1 MEQKA
6 VIMKNIE
13 KKTTLAKLNETIR
26 RIVAEEMKSMLAEQV
41 NTVFNKLQG
50 AEKKAFRQWILRQWF
65 ADKNKS
71 SRWYDASIGEDN
83 VLNYISRGGN
93 FPLTPVQLFT
103 MWKDKKSLKTLLP
116 AAEKEMADMDAE
128 DEAEHRQYNTSAEV
142 PYKDVA
148 KVLGV
153 SGQMTQNIELGGYD
167 KFRTLMGKSAE
178 QMDGGE
184 IEDLN
189 KRITTARKDAASTMA
204 KAIKASKGEPR
215 ALMSALH
222 SAGLVPSSHSV
233 SGTERQAIKYLAD
246 TYDEGQI
253 RELLMAD
260 IEEDENIFKTYQMAV
275 ARTVFPDKRRKKA

>member
-13 KKTTLAKLNETIR
+13 KKTTLDKLNETIK
-26 RIVAEEMKSMLAEQV
+26 RIVAEEMKAMLSEQV
-41 NTVFNKLQG
+41 NPVFNKLQG
-50 AEKKAFRQWILRQWF
+50 AEKKAFKQWVLRQWF

-71 SRWYDASIGEDN
+71 AKWYDPEVDEDS
-83 VLNYISRGGN
+83 VLNYISRSGV

-116 AAEKEMADMDAE
+116 AAEKEMADMEAE
-128 DEAEHRQYNTSAEV
+128 DEEERRRYNTAADV

-167 KFRTLMGKSAE
+167 KFRSLMGKSVE
-178 QMDGGE
+178 ELDGDE
-184 IEDLN
+184 VENLN
-189 KRITTARKDAASTMA
+189 QKINVARKSAAHSVA
-204 KAIKASKGEPR
+204 KAIKGSKGDPR
-215 ALMSALH
+215 KLMSALH
-222 SAGLVPSSHSV
+222 GEGLVPSSHAI
-233 SGTERQAIKYLAD
+233 SGEERQAIKYLAD
-246 TYDEGQI
+246 NYNEEQI
-253 RELLMAD
+253 RSLLMAD

-275 ARTVFPDKRRKKA
+275 ARTVFPDKRRKPR